1 MKMSVVRLLPLL
13 LLLAAFACRK
23 EEEEFAA
30 PPGPPPPVSAA
41 FGALNVG
48 MPPPPLTLKQTL
60 QVPAETKV
68 SWEALRGKAV
78 VLEFWATWC
87 APCVAAIPHLN
98 ELAEKYAGKAVQF
111 IAISAEKE
119 EVVARFL
126 TKKPIRAWLGLDTDS
141 STHHAYGVQGIP
153 QTVLID
159 AQGKLAGFTYPTG
172 LTAKVLDDL
181 LAGRPV
187 ATTRPTASKP

>member
-41 FGALNVG
+41 FGGLKAG
-48 MPPPPLTLKQTL
+48 MPAPPLSLKQTL
-60 QVPAETKV
+60 QVPAGTKV

-87 APCVAAIPHLN
+87 GPCVAVIPHLN
-98 ELAEKYAGKAVQF
+98 ELAEKYAGQPVQF
-111 IAISAEKE
+111 IAVSAEKE
-119 EVVARFL
+119 EVVSRFL

-141 STHHAYGVQGIP
+141 STCRAYGVQGIP
-153 QTVLID
+153 QTVLVD
-159 AQGKLAGFTYPTG
+159 ARGKLAGFTHPTG
-172 LTAKVLDDL
+172 LTTKVLDDL
-181 LAGRPV
+181 LAGRLV
-187 ATTRPTASKP
+187 ATTRPTP